1 MKHNDSEIS
10 ETDAAKETELA
21 LSIWMDLQS
30 QSSDYQPSVTE
41 AKARD
46 LLTGLGFTPNLLK
59 KPFVNLSGGWKM
71 RCLLAST
78 LYLPRD
84 ILILDEP
91 TNFLDLLG
99 IIWLEKY
106 LQSLVDTQPYMSII
120 LVSHDR
126 DFVNAL
132 CTDTIILRNHA
143 LTYFGGNL
151 ASYEFDL
158 HERIAHMTTVKD
170 AQEKQIDKMS
180 AAIHDSMK
188 RGKKSGDDK
197 RIKQAKSKQK
207 KLDERM
213 GVQTSALGHR
223 FKLNRDMAG
232 YHTEMRQ
239 SIEVPEDEKGVHISI
254 PPALSLRFPGALV
267 ALDNVSLKYKTA
279 TAPTLRD
286 VNLVVHRG
294 DRIGVVGLNGSG
306 KTTLIRVL
314 TEDLRYTSG
323 NLTKHS
329 QLKLGYYS
337 QHAVEEL
344 RKLSTE
350 SPNLTALGLLMA
362 DATAMGAQ
370 LLEPAARALLGSL
383 GLSGRVAAEVPVTKL
398 SGGQLVRLALARC
411 ARDGPHVLVLDE
423 VSTHLDYQT
432 VRALVEVFSEWEGAI
447 VVVSHDRWM
456 IRAVVQGE
464 KDEEGSDSG
473 SSRDEEEDERRRIV
487 YMLKGGGLIELEG
500 GIQSFEE
507 KLEKRIEKLT
517 LD

>member
-1 MKHNDSEIS
+1 MKQTDSEIS
-10 ETDAAKETELA
+10 ESAVTEETELV
-21 LSIWMDLQS
+21 LSIWTDLQS
-30 QSSDYQPSVTE
+30 QASDYQPSTTE
-41 AKARD
+41 ARARD
-46 LLTGLGFTPNLLK
+46 LLTGLGFTPSLLK
-59 KPFVNLSGGWKM
+59 KPFANLSGGWKM

-84 ILILDEP
+84 VLVLDEP

-99 IIWLEKY
+99 IIWLEKH
-106 LQSLVDTQPYMSII
+106 LQSLLDTQPHMSII

-151 ASYEFDL
+151 AAYELDL
-158 HERIAHMTTVKD
+158 HERITHMTTVKE
-170 AQEKQIDKMS
+170 AQDKQVDKMQT
-180 AAIHDSMK
+180 AIHDSMK

-207 KLDERM
+207 RLDERM
-213 GVQTSALGHR
+213 GMQTSALGHR
-223 FKLNRDMAG
+223 FKLNRDMEG
-232 YHTEMRQ
+232 WFTEMRQ
-239 SIEVPEDEKGVHISI
+239 AVEVPEDEKIVHISI

-267 ALDNVSLKYKTA
+267 ALDNISLKYKTA
-279 TAPTLRD
+279 TAPTLKN

-294 DRIGVVGLNGSG
+294 DRIGIVGLNGSG

-314 TEDLRYTSG
+314 TESLHYTSG

-344 RKLSTE
+344 RKLGNE
-350 SPNLTALGLLMA
+350 SPNLTALGLLMS
-362 DATAMGAQ
+362 DAAAAGSP
-370 LLEPAARALLGSL
+370 LSEPAARSLLGAL
-383 GLSGRVAAEVPVTKL
+383 GLRGRPAAEIPVTKL
-398 SGGQLVRLALARC
+398 SGGQLVRVALARC

-456 IRAVVQGE
+456 VRAVVQGE

-473 SSRDEEEDERRRIV
+473 SSRDEDEDGRRRIV
-487 YMLKGGGLIELEG
+487 YMLKGGNLVELEG

-507 KLEKRIEKLT
+507 KLEKRIDKLT
-517 LD
+517 LE